1 MAGQS
6 KLKRPAAAAD
16 PKRSPKKKKEKSE
29 EREAPEKA
37 DAEATP
43 AKEEQQEKTETA
55 STEKDDQPEE
65 PEQEVK
71 TSPKKRPAAKVSA
84 KAAAKAVKKKE
95 KKEKKNKEETGETK
109 QPKAKAKS
117 KTLREQTKSWREKLN
132 SSTAKEDDQQD
143 EEEEEE
149 EEEQENEEDETP
161 ENQETRDFNKARKFN
176 KMLSKGQIPAEVMKL
191 YEDAASKSPKPRLF
205 RTQLINRL
213 FKKSS
218 SGEYVLSTGDNAFQ
232 SWVQSVDKKFA
243 TSEQVGIPYSVMLWQ
258 IFQGNTAAMAD
269 AEKKGDVHEKDGMWY
284 HGRVTAGR
292 TKENQQSMQLDGG
305 RTKLSV
311 DEFADMQGHFM
322 KRPWSQYG
330 AAVAD
335 EAEAPPQASG
345 PSSGSG
351 VSRQSNLRMLEDR
364 PTVQKPEVIPW
375 KKVEAVVNDAKGAN
389 ERLMRDTSRYVN
401 KIRGI
406 ADAQDLVDQVK
417 EVMQKL
423 TENLQK
429 LSDCQCWQEIPG
441 TNMEKNSVNNYMSK
455 VADQTDQCNEKL
467 EQIKATCKARGL
479 WAGQGEGI
487 QRTGSSGTRL

>member
-37 DAEATP
+37 DAGATP
-43 AKEEQQEKTETA
+43 AKEEEKEKTETA
-55 STEKDDQPEE
+55 STEKDDQLEE

-109 QPKAKAKS
+109 PKAKAKS

-149 EEEQENEEDETP
+149 EEQEHEEDETP
-161 ENQETRDFNKARKFN
+161 ETEETRDFHKARKFN
-176 KMLSKGQIPAEVMKL
+176 KMLSKGQIPPEVKKL
-191 YEDAASKSPKPRLF
+191 YEDAANKSPKPRLF

-284 HGRVTAGR
+284 HGRMTAGR

-330 AAVAD
+330 EALAD
-335 EAEAPPQASG
+335 EAEPLPQASG

-364 PTVQKPEVIPW
+364 PTVQKPEVILW

-401 KIRGI
+401 KIRGM
-406 ADAQDLVDQVK
+406 ADGQDLVDQVK

-479 WAGQGEGI
+479 
-487 QRTGSSGTRL
+487 